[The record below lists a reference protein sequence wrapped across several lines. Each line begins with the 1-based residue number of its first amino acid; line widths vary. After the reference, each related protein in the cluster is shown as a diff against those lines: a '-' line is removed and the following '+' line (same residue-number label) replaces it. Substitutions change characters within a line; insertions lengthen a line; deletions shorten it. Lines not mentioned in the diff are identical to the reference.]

1 MAKQVHVTLT
11 EKGKA
16 ALFGN
21 FRAELNMPEL
31 LRGVA
36 LLGLRGEF
44 APSGQNAS
52 GGAIYTIGPA
62 EIKRVVDFLDKEV
75 GRRITRGRA
84 MSALWRAE
92 KEVERIEK
100 ESPGVDLSTAQVSLN
115 EADLILNGENE
126 AESFDFREGWE
137 KAEEAIS
144 LAAEAE
150 LEFLG
155 QKAAELCEEQGR
167 GADVEEKIRQAYG
180 EVGGLEGALQLRR
193 LIAELQP
200 PTLAYRGRGYE
211 RRSVSAR

>member
-1 MAKQVHVTLT
+1 MAQQVHVSLT

-21 FRAELNMPEL
+21 FRGEINMPEL
-31 LRGVA
+31 LRGVS
-36 LLGLRGEF
+36 LLGARGEL
-44 APSGQNAS
+44 APTGQTAS
-52 GGAIYTIGPA
+52 GGAIYTIGA
-62 EIKRVVDFLDKEV
+62 MEVKRVVDFLDKEV

-100 ESPGVDLSTAQVSLN
+100 ESPGVDLSAAQVSLN

-167 GADVEEKIRQAYG
+167 SDVEEKIRTAYG

-200 PTLAYRGRGYE
+200 PAPAFRGKGYE
-211 RRSVSAR
+211 RR

>member
-36 LLGLRGEF
+36 LLGSRGEF
-44 APSGQNAS
+44 APSGQNA
-52 GGAIYTIGPA
+52 GGAAIYTIGPR
-62 EIKRVVDFLDKEV
+62 EVKRVIGFLDGEV
-75 GRRITRGRA
+75 GRHITRGRA
-84 MSALWRAE
+84 MAALWRAE
-92 KEVERIEK
+92 KEIERIEK
-100 ESPGVDLSTAQVSLN
+100 ESPGVDLSEAQVSLN
-115 EADLILNGENE
+115 EADLILNGEGE

-137 KAEEAIS
+137 RAEEALS
-144 LAAEAE
+144 LAAAAE

-155 QKAAELCEEQGR
+155 QMASELCEKQNR
-167 GADVEEKIRQAYG
+167 GEDVRERIRQAYG

-200 PTLAYRGRGYE
+200 PVPAYRGRGYE
-211 RRSVSAR
+211 HRTANAR